1 MFIDHLFFNLILASL
16 LKAAGL
22 YTDYYRMISFRRVLF
37 LASAL
42 YSHFINTLNYI
53 QK

>member
-1 MFIDHLFFNLILASL
+1 MFIDQLFFNQILASL

-22 YTDYYRMISFRRVLF
+22 YDYYRMISFRRVSF